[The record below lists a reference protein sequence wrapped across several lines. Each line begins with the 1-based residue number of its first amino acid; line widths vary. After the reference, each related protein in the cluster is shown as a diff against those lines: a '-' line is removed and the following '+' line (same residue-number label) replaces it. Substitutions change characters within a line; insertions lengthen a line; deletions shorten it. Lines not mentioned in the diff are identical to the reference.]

1 MAEETQ
7 LIPLNFNDGITG
19 KTLNDRKVG
28 VDIIFGFV
36 SGMPPGLAEI
46 AEAHNDLAIALM
58 DRGIGQQELD
68 HACQQLAGELLNAEY
83 EILIVKSDLPFD
95 SRWYLI
101 GNIRSLITAAKT
113 DDVTLPFSNLMCDD
127 IINHIDTYG

>member
-7 LIPLNFNDGITG
+7 LIPLNFNDGIIG

>member
-7 LIPLNFNDGITG
+7 LIPLNFNDGIIG

-83 EILIVKSDLPFD
+83 EILIAKSDLPFD

-101 GNIRSLITAAKT
+101 GNIRSLIAAAKT

-127 IINHIDTYG
+127 IINHLDTYG

>member
-1 MAEETQ
+1 VAEETQ
-7 LIPLNFNDGITG
+7 LIPLNFNDGIIG

-83 EILIVKSDLPFD
+83 EILIAKSDLPFD

-127 IINHIDTYG
+127 IINHLDTYG

>member
-7 LIPLNFNDGITG
+7 LIPLNFNDGIIG

-68 HACQQLAGELLNAEY
+68 HACQQLAGELINAEY
-83 EILIVKSDLPFD
+83 EILIAKSDLPFD

>member
-7 LIPLNFNDGITG
+7 LIPLNFNDGIIG

-68 HACQQLAGELLNAEY
+68 HACQQLAGELINAEY